1 MELKRI
7 LAKDLRRATEKAVKL
22 YGEDVLFVSNAKVN
36 GQHEVIFAVDL
47 APEPMDLAA
56 DQGNGARFGAA
67 LQQTF
72 RELDGG
78 ATASDAM
85 DAGDAGDHDEDE
97 HTYDAPVKARARA
110 QARSAAHSSPHASP
124 RSPAHSSGS
133 PALQQQAADHR
144 DYIRGREIV
153 DMVRD
158 ELAAIRKEFK
168 LARNVAAWQADS
180 ASHPTVRPLVAALN
194 EASIPVS
201 LRTLLVDT
209 VSGMENLQEAEDAL
223 KSQLVK
229 SIGEHWAKLPQRGV
243 HAIAGPAGAG
253 KTMMVARLA
262 RAAAERKGAE
272 SVAVIS
278 WCDQRAGA
286 WSQIQML
293 CAQAGVDC
301 LRANDPE
308 TLKLLLAELG
318 GRHLVLIDTP
328 GVEVAARAEQLA
340 QVAPEIAIH
349 LVLPADASG
358 TTVRKHL
365 VESNIPWASLMASRM
380 DEATQPWALLQILC
394 EKAVPLSAASHSPSA
409 NDGCQVLTATELV
422 SLAIRG
428 LGLEQQVAQHQL
440 IADELVDD
448 ITDPTV
454 VTAAHALVARI
465 EKSAHATS

>member
-36 GQHEVIFAVDL
+36 GQHEVIVAVDL
-47 APEPMDLAA
+47 TADTTDPAA
-56 DQGNGARFGAA
+56 DTVTPLSRPTQRSDGARFGAA
-67 LQQTF
+67 LQQSF
-72 RELDGG
+72 RELEAG
-78 ATASDAM
+78 ATATATIADDADDEQD
-85 DAGDAGDHDEDE
+85 DAP
-97 HTYDAPVKARARA
+97 TYDAPTYEAPLKARKAA
-110 QARSAAHSSPHASP
+110 VARSAP
-124 RSPAHSSGS
+124 SPAR
-133 PALQQQAADHR
+133 QAEDHR

-168 LARNVAAWQADS
+168 LAQRVAAWQGENNAHG
-180 ASHPTVRPLVAALN
+180 AVRPLVTALA

-209 VSGMENLQEAEDAL
+209 VSGMDDLQQAQDAL

-278 WCDQRAGA
+278 YCDQRAGA

-301 LRANDPE
+301 LRANDPD
-308 TLKLLLAELG
+308 TLKMLLGELG
-318 GRHLVLIDTP
+318 GRTLVLIDTP
-328 GVEVAARAEQLA
+328 GVEVAARAEQLVQA
-340 QVAPEIAIH
+340 SPEIAIH

-358 TTVRKHL
+358 TTVKKHL
-365 VESNIPWASLMASRM
+365 LEAKVEWASLMASRM
-380 DEATQPWALLQILC
+380 DEATQPWALLQVLC
-394 EKAVPLSAASHSPSA
+394 EKPVPLSAASHSPSA
-409 NDGCQVLTATELV
+409 ADGCQVLTAAELV

-428 LGLEQQVAQHQL
+428 LGLEQYQTQSQL
-440 IADELVDD
+440 VADELVDE
-448 ITDPTV
+448 ITDPSV

-465 EKSAHATS
+465 EKSAHAAS

>member
-36 GQHEVIFAVDL
+36 GQHEVIVAVDL
-47 APEPMDLAA
+47 APESVEMASDRGDA
-56 DQGNGARFGAA
+56 ARFGRA
-67 LQQTF
+67 LQASF
-72 RELDGG
+72 RELEAG
-78 ATASDAM
+78 ATATDTIA
-85 DAGDAGDHDEDE
+85 DDDEEE
-97 HTYDAPVKARARA
+97 HTYEAPVKAK
-110 QARSAAHSSPHASP
+110 QAATRSSPVHGSP
-124 RSPAHSSGS
+124 SPA
-133 PALQQQAADHR
+133 ATRQAEDHR

-168 LARNVAAWQADS
+168 LAQRVAAWQTETP
-180 ASHPTVRPLVAALN
+180 SHAAVRPLVTALA

-209 VSGMENLQEAEDAL
+209 VSGMDDLQQAQDAL
-223 KSQLVK
+223 KAQLVK

-243 HAIAGPAGAG
+243 HAIAGPAGSG

-262 RAAAERKGAE
+262 RAAAERKGTE
-272 SVAVIS
+272 TVAVIS
-278 WCDQRAGA
+278 YCDQRAGA

-308 TLKLLLAELG
+308 TLKMLLGELG
-318 GRHLVLIDTP
+318 GRQLVLIDTP

-340 QVAPEIAIH
+340 QASPDIAIH

-358 TTVRKHL
+358 TTVKKHL
-365 VESNIPWASLMASRM
+365 LESKVEWASLMASRM

-394 EKAVPLSAASHSPSA
+394 DKAVPLSAASHSPSA

-428 LGLEQQVAQHQL
+428 LGLEQHISEHQHL
-440 IADELVDD
+440 VADELVDE
-448 ITDPTV
+448 ITDPSV